1 MFTVIVMSF
10 TRLRQRYNYKIA
22 KMSWGWTSYLLCL
35 SIALFAYMYIYIVLT
50 DHQIC
55 RIFRAFGHRDN
66 CIYYETLKNTTLS
79 PEIKLNPV
87 DFLANYTTE
96 DPLPKIMHHMDT
108 LHPPKQVVKWLNTWV
123 EHYPDWTHVLW
134 HDEEIDKLLAT
145 WKYPTIC
152 NKHIE
157 RLDYSRY
164 IILWTWGGIYKDS
177 DIVFQCRP
185 NMYLTGISIYQY
197 SISNAYMTSPPKEP
211 VWLDI
216 FDHLSSKPL
225 QPLRGPDFIN
235 TCGPI
240 AINKILE
247 NNPRVVETNS
257 NCIAHIST
265 DRWGSESRRYD
276 ILHWYFI
283 IAVFIN
289 IICAACFT
297 CKGNNTKEKN

>member
-1 MFTVIVMSF
+1 MPPFT
-10 TRLRQRYNYKIA
+10 LRHREISKLR
-22 KMSWGWTSYLLCL
+22 GWTCYLFCL
-35 SIALFAYMYIYIVLT
+35 SIAFFAYMFIHLLT

-55 RIFRAFGHRDN
+55 TIFKAFGHRDN
-66 CIYYETLKNTTLS
+66 CIYYETLKNTMLS
-79 PEIKLNPV
+79 PEIKLHPV
-87 DFLANYTTE
+87 DFLRNYTTE

-123 EHYPDWTHVLW
+123 RHYPDWTHVLW

-145 WKYPTIC
+145 WTYPTIC

-164 IILWTWGGIYKDS
+164 IILWKWGGVYKDS

-185 NMYLTGISIYQY
+185 TMYPGISIYEY
-197 SISNAYMTSPPKEP
+197 RISNAYMTSAPKDP
-211 VWLDI
+211 IWMDV

-225 QPLRGPDFIN
+225 QLRGPDFLN
-235 TCGPI
+235 TCGPM

-247 NNPRVVETNS
+247 HHPRVVETKS
-257 NCIAHIST
+257 NCISHVST

-276 ILHWYFI
+276 ILHWYFVLCI
-283 IAVFIN
+283 IVN
-289 IICAACFT
+289 IIYCAFT
-297 CKGNNTKEKN
+297 CRDKGNPLKDI